1 MTFDGSKGLDGP
13 VSFEDDT
20 CVHVC
25 VCVCECMCVFKS
37 TRTKLYSSYTLHAT
51 AEKQLKQLAS

>member
-1 MTFDGSKGLDGP
+1 VCMTFDGSKGLDGP

-25 VCVCECMCVFKS
+25 VSVCIQEHMDKVI
-37 TRTKLYSSYTLHAT
+37 
-51 AEKQLKQLAS
+51 